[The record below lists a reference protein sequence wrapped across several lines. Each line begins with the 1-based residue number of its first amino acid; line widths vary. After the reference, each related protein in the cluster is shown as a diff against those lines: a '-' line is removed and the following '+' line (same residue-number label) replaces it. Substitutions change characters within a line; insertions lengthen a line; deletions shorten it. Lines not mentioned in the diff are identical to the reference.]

1 MKFTE
6 TDIKGVWIIEP
17 HRYGDRRGYFSETF
31 RMDAFHQKIGPVEFV
46 QDNESV
52 SSRGVLRGLHM
63 QRGAYSQAKLVR
75 VSQGRVV
82 DVAVDLRSG
91 SPTRGQY
98 VMVEL
103 SHDNGRQLFV
113 PRGFAHGFLVLSD
126 TAQFQY
132 KVDNAYAPES
142 ELTLR
147 YDDPTLG
154 IKWPLGKVAP
164 ILSDKDLAG
173 LSLEEVQEICEF

>member
-1 MKFTE
+1 MKFIE

-17 HRYGDRRGYFSETF
+17 QRFGDQRGYFCETF
-31 RMDAFHQKIGPVEFV
+31 REDSFRENIGEIHFM

-52 SSRGVLRGLHM
+52 SSCGVLRGLHM
-63 QRGAYSQAKLVR
+63 QRGKYSQAKLVR

-82 DVAVDLRSG
+82 DVAVDLRSD

-103 SHDNGRQLFV
+103 SQENGRQLFV

-132 KVDNAYAPES
+132 KVDNLYAPKS

-147 YDDPTLG
+147 YDDPSLG
-154 IKWPLGKVAP
+154 IAWPLDGMIP
-164 ILSDKDLAG
+164 LLSEKDTQG
-173 LSLEEVQEICEF
+173 LTLEDVYDVCEF